1 MFYFS
6 PFLAVIIY
14 IYTMNPIPA
23 WLRKLWDE
31 WDIRMMVFASLT
43 LQIILICFGGRRKS
57 IRGIWIEVVVW
68 STYLMADSAALFA
81 LGKLSDASGN
91 DDSCENKKGPDNG
104 LLVLWSPLLLL
115 HLGGPDT
122 ITAYSVEDVR
132 LWLRHALGVVLH
144 VGLAVYVLLRFWTGK
159 SEWVAFL
166 TLPLFV
172 AGIVKYS
179 ERTYVLWCTNSTF
192 PKPLLPIP
200 VSNVN
205 DVVDGLSADA
215 DSDAKLVVL
224 SYLWLQASAPCIS
237 SSGNFDQQN
246 TSSEVKSIIWRNDH
260 VNTAFKFF
268 EFQLGFMYDVL
279 YTKASRIYTKAG
291 CIIRLISFFCVAS
304 ALLGFIIINKDDY
317 SSVDVNF
324 TYILL
329 VGAVVLELY
338 AILLII
344 FSDLAIVWMC
354 KHSKIW
360 LVKCMSR
367 LIAPLV
373 VRHGKRWTGSLP
385 TLNILDLALYK
396 TKPTMLQKVTKY
408 FEMDEKFKAFMCQRD
423 VYELEPLKVLIMKE
437 VRLLLGFFC
446 KVNNWYRFF
455 GERGELALDRHRN
468 GGKLR
473 WSITGKSLDISIVIW
488 HIATNYCYYLDN
500 NDPTKETLREA
511 SKLLSDYMLYL
522 IVSHPL
528 MLGNNVTACD
538 VSGLLG
544 SYVQLMEDAKKEGF
558 SDDRAAIC
566 RRMIELEPNVCTPN
580 YGGSTDALASIQYG
594 RIHIDAC
601 DLSSIL
607 RGDNYKD
614 EKWEIIS
621 EVWAEMLFHGAANCE
636 LGTHLQQLR
645 KGGEFISQV
654 WLLLFINGLIS
665 PSPRDF
671 LRPLFADADVIQQVR
686 GEGFAQY

>member
-1 MFYFS
+1 MD
-6 PFLAVIIY
+6 
-14 IYTMNPIPA
+14 PIPA
-23 WLRKLWDE
+23 WLQKLWDE
-31 WDIRMMVFASLT
+31 WDIRTMVLASLT

-68 STYLMADSAALFA
+68 STYLMADSVAVFA

-91 DDSCENKKGPDNG
+91 DDSCEDKKGPNNG
-104 LLVLWSPLLLL
+104 MLVLWSPLLLL

-132 LWLRHALGVVLH
+132 LWLRHALEVVLH

-166 TLPLFV
+166 TFPLFI

-192 PKPLLPIP
+192 PKPLLPIHF
-200 VSNVN
+200 SSVN
-205 DVVDGLSADA
+205 DVVDGLSTDA
-215 DSDAKLVVL
+215 DWDAKLVVL

-237 SSGNFDQQN
+237 SSGNFDQRL
-246 TSSEVKSIIWRNDH
+246 TSSEVKSIIWHKDH
-260 VNTAFKFF
+260 VNTTFKFF

-304 ALLGFIIINKDDY
+304 ALLGFIIISKDDY
-317 SSVDVNF
+317 SSMDVSF

-329 VGAVVLELY
+329 VGAIVLELY

-354 KHSKIW
+354 KHSKIR
-360 LVKCMSR
+360 LVKCISR

-385 TLNILDLALYK
+385 TLNILTLALYK
-396 TKPTMLQKVTKY
+396 TKPMMLQKFTKY

-423 VYELEPLKVLIMKE
+423 VYELNPLKLLIMKE
-437 VRLLLGFFC
+437 VRLLLGFLC
-446 KVNNWYRFF
+446 DSNNWHMFF
-455 GERGELALDRHRN
+455 GKRGELELNRHINRVE
-468 GGKLR
+468 LQ
-473 WSITGKSLDISIVIW
+473 WSTTWKSLDISVVIW

-522 IVSHPL
+522 IVSHPH

-544 SYVQLMEDAKKEGF
+544 SYVLLMDDAKKEGF
-558 SDDRAAIC
+558 SNDKAEIC
-566 RRMIELEPNVCTPN
+566 RRMRELKPNVCTPN
-580 YGGSTDALASIQYG
+580 YSGSTNDSRSRQYG

-601 DLSSIL
+601 DLFSIL
-607 RGDNYKD
+607 IGENCKD

-636 LGTHLQQLR
+636 LVTHLQQLK

-671 LRPLFADADVIQQVR
+671 LRPLFADVIHEV
-686 GEGFAQY
+686 

>member
-1 MFYFS
+1 MD
-6 PFLAVIIY
+6 
-14 IYTMNPIPA
+14 PIPA
-23 WLRKLWDE
+23 WLQKLWDE
-31 WDIRMMVFASLT
+31 WDIRTMVLASLT

-68 STYLMADSAALFA
+68 STYLMADSVAVFA

-91 DDSCENKKGPDNG
+91 DDSCEDKKGPNNG
-104 LLVLWSPLLLL
+104 MLVLWSPLLLL

-132 LWLRHALGVVLH
+132 LWLRHALEVVLH

-166 TLPLFV
+166 TFPLFI

-192 PKPLLPIP
+192 PKPLLPIHF
-200 VSNVN
+200 SSVN
-205 DVVDGLSADA
+205 DVVDGLSTDA
-215 DSDAKLVVL
+215 DWDAKLVVL

-237 SSGNFDQQN
+237 SSGNFDQRL
-246 TSSEVKSIIWRNDH
+246 TSSEVKSIIWHKDH
-260 VNTAFKFF
+260 VNTTFKFF

-304 ALLGFIIINKDDY
+304 ALLGFIIISKDDY
-317 SSVDVNF
+317 SSMDVSF

-329 VGAVVLELY
+329 VGAIVLELY

-354 KHSKIW
+354 KHSKIR
-360 LVKCMSR
+360 LVKCISR

-373 VRHGKRWTGSLP
+373 VRHGKRWT
-385 TLNILDLALYK
+385 
-396 TKPTMLQKVTKY
+396 
-408 FEMDEKFKAFMCQRD
+408 
-423 VYELEPLKVLIMKE
+423 
-437 VRLLLGFFC
+437 
-446 KVNNWYRFF
+446 
-455 GERGELALDRHRN
+455 
-468 GGKLR
+468 
-473 WSITGKSLDISIVIW
+473 
-488 HIATNYCYYLDN
+488 
-500 NDPTKETLREA
+500 
-511 SKLLSDYMLYL
+511 
-522 IVSHPL
+522 VSHPH

-544 SYVQLMEDAKKEGF
+544 SYVLLMDDAKKEGF
-558 SDDRAAIC
+558 SNDKAEIC
-566 RRMIELEPNVCTPN
+566 RRMRELKPNVCTPN
-580 YGGSTDALASIQYG
+580 YSGSTNDSRSRQYG

-601 DLSSIL
+601 DLFSIL
-607 RGDNYKD
+607 IGENCKD

-636 LGTHLQQLR
+636 LVTHLQQLK

-671 LRPLFADADVIQQVR
+671 LRPLFADVIHEV
-686 GEGFAQY
+686 